1 MKKAK
6 KIFIVSL
13 MACTFCLLSASAVH
27 AATGWVTSGG
37 NKYYYTA
44 NGSMHKGWAFLNGSW
59 YYFGTTSGA
68 MQTGLLT
75 DNGHLYYL
83 YSNGKM
89 ATGNVRFP
97 EGTYTF
103 DASGALTTTP
113 GWHKING
120 YDYYFTN
127 SNTIL
132 TNTRTPDGYYVN
144 GNGQWLSGVISKG
157 IDVSRYQGTINW
169 RAVKNAGIDFALI
182 RVSGNSSYTLDAQFR
197 NNMVGARNAGL
208 KVGVYIY
215 SYATTPAQAV
225 AEANYVLSQIKNYT
239 VSFPVAIDIED
250 SVHKSKTPAE
260 LAAIANAFCSTI
272 EAAGYY
278 PIVYGSKTWFS
289 SLIQTSAINYDLWVA
304 QYNSFCTYKK
314 YDIWQ
319 ASNTGRVNG
328 ISGNVDI
335 NYLYKDYSSII
346 VENGWCIK
354 NGVHYYHKNFKPV
367 TGMQTID
374 GAKYFFDVTGRMH
387 TGWALLNNTW
397 YFFNP
402 DGKMATGWLEYKDD
416 WFYLNA
422 NGTMHTGWL
431 TIASGTYYL
440 NPDNGDMLTGWQ
452 TINDK
457 QYYFHESGARASGFT
472 TLGNKTYYFG
482 NDAALRTGW
491 QTINGV
497 TYYFDATGVMQTG
510 WKNIDE
516 NRYYFNIDGSLM
528 KEWVLL
534 NNTWYY
540 LDKTTGA
547 MATGWLELGEDWF
560 YLMPDTGA
568 MLANCQKNID
578 GTVYSFDPNGY
589 WIP

>member
-6 KIFIVSL
+6 KLFIVSL
-13 MACTFCLLSASAVH
+13 MACTICLLSASAVH
-27 AATGWVTSGG
+27 AQTGWVTSGG
-37 NKYYYTA
+37 SKYYYTSA
-44 NGSMHKGWAFLNGSW
+44 GNMHKGWAFLNGSW
-59 YYFGTTSGA
+59 YYFGTTSGT

-83 YSNGKM
+83 YSSGKM
-89 ATGNVRFP
+89 ATGNVNFP

-127 SNTIL
+127 SNTVL
-132 TNTRTPDGYYVN
+132 THARTPDGYYVN
-144 GNGQWLSGVISKG
+144 SNGQWLSGVISKG

-169 RAVKNAGIDFALI
+169 YAVKNAGIDFALV
-182 RVSGNSSYTLDAQFR
+182 RVSGNSKYTLDTQFHA
-197 NNMVGARNAGL
+197 NMTGAGNAGL

-225 AEANYVLSQIKNYT
+225 NEANFVISQIKNYNI
-239 VSFPVAIDIED
+239 SFPVAIDIED
-250 SVHKSKTPAE
+250 SVHKSKSPAE

-289 SLIQTSAINYDLWVA
+289 KYIQTSAVNYDLWVA
-304 QYNSFCTYKK
+304 QYNSFCTYSK

-346 VENGWCIK
+346 VENGWCQK
-354 NGVHYYHKNFKPV
+354 NGVYYYHKKYQPV
-367 TGMQTID
+367 TGLQTID
-374 GAKYFFDVTGRMH
+374 GARYFFDATGHMH

-397 YFFNP
+397 YYFNEDGKMVTGWLEYKKDWFYLKP
-402 DGKMATGWLEYKDD
+402 DGKMATGWL
-416 WFYLNA
+416 
-422 NGTMHTGWL
+422 
-431 TIASGTYYL
+431 TIPSGTYYL
-440 NPDNGDMLTGWQ
+440 TSENGNMLTGWQ
-452 TINDK
+452 TIDGK
-457 QYYFHESGARASGFT
+457 QYYFTESGARANGFT
-472 TLGNKTYYFG
+472 VIGNKTYYFG
-482 NDAALRTGW
+482 SDSSLQTGW
-491 QTINGV
+491 QTINGA
-497 TYYFDATGVMQTG
+497 TYYFDAAGTMQKG
-510 WKNIDE
+510 WSVIDN
-516 NRYYFNIDGSLM
+516 NRYYFTADGVMM
-528 KEWVLL
+528 KEWILL

-540 LDKTTGA
+540 LDKTTGI
-547 MATGWLELGEDWF
+547 MQTGWLELGENWF

-568 MLANCQKNID
+568 MLANCSKNIG
-578 GTVYSFDPNGY
+578 GTVYSFDINGY

>member
-1 MKKAK
+1 MKKAYK
-6 KIFIVSL
+6 LLTILF
-13 MACTFCLLSASAVH
+13 MACTLCLLSASAVQ

-37 NKYYYTA
+37 NKYSYTA
-44 NGSMHKGWAFLNGSW
+44 PGSMHKGWLFLNGSW

-83 YSNGKM
+83 HSNGKM

-127 SNTIL
+127 SNTVLI
-132 TNTRTPDGYYVN
+132 NSRTPDGYYVN
-144 GNGQWLSGVISKG
+144 SNGQWLSGVITKG

-169 RAVKNAGIDFALI
+169 RAVKNAGIDFAMV
-182 RVSGNSSYTLDAQFR
+182 RVSGNSSYTLDAQFHA
-197 NNMVGARNAGL
+197 NMTGAHNAGL

-225 AEANYVLSQIKNYT
+225 VEANYVLSQIKNYN

-278 PIVYGSKTWFS
+278 PIVYGSKSWFTS
-289 SLIQTSAINYDLWVA
+289 YIQTSAIKYDLWVA
-304 QYNSFCTYKK
+304 QYNSFCTYDK

-319 ASNTGRVNG
+319 ASSTGRVNG

-346 VENGWCIK
+346 VENGWCQK
-354 NGVHYYHKNFKPV
+354 NGVYYYHKKYKPV
-367 TGMQTID
+367 TGIQTID
-374 GAKYFFDVTGRMH
+374 GSKYYFDATGRMH
-387 TGWALLNNTW
+387 TGWASLNNTW
-397 YFFNP
+397 YYFNT

-416 WFYLNA
+416 WYYLNA
-422 NGTMHTGWL
+422 DGKMATGWL

-440 NPDNGDMLTGWQ
+440 NPANGDMLTGWQ
-452 TINDK
+452 TIDGK
-457 QYYFHESGARASGFT
+457 QYYFHESGARAGGFT
-472 TLGNKTYYFG
+472 VLNGKTYYFG
-482 NDAALRTGW
+482 NDSALRTGW
-491 QTINGV
+491 QTINGS
-497 TYYFDATGVMQTG
+497 TYYFDATGIMQTG
-510 WKNIDE
+510 WSDIDGA
-516 NRYYFNIDGSLM
+516 RYYFNTDGIM
-528 KEWVLL
+528 MREWLL
-534 NNTWYY
+534 LGNTWYY
-540 LDKTTGA
+540 LDKTTGI
-547 MATGWLELGEDWF
+547 MHTGWLELGEDWF
-560 YLMPDTGA
+560 YLMPDTGK
-568 MLANCQKNID
+568 MLANCSKNID